1 MKESAVRHDPI
12 VAEIHAI
19 RERLASQFQNDL
31 AAYSLAA
38 EAHSRALGF
47 KFAEGR
53 PSESS
58 QLLATIPDGV
68 TSSAG

>member
-12 VAEIHAI
+12 VAEIHAM

-38 EAHSRALGF
+38 EAHCRALGF
-47 KFAEGR
+47 EFAEGR
-53 PSESS
+53 RSEKT
-58 QLLATIPDGV
+58 QVQDIIFDGV
-68 TSSAG
+68 A

>member
-12 VAEIHAI
+12 VAEIHAL

-31 AAYSLAA
+31 AAYSFAA
-38 EAHSRALGF
+38 ETHCRALGF

-53 PSESS
+53 RSENS
-58 QLLATIPDGV
+58 QVQATNSDGV
-68 TSSAG
+68 A

>member
-12 VAEIHAI
+12 VAEIHAM

-38 EAHSRALGF
+38 EVHCRALGF
-47 KFAEGR
+47 RFAEGLT
-53 PSESS
+53 SEKS
-58 QLLATIPDGV
+58 QVQATISDGV
-68 TSSAG
+68 A

>member
-1 MKESAVRHDPI
+1 MKESAGRHDPI
-12 VAEIHAI
+12 VAEIHAL

-38 EAHSRALGF
+38 EAHCRALGF

-53 PSESS
+53 RSDKN
-58 QLLATIPDGV
+58 QVPDIISDSV
-68 TSSAG
+68 K

>member
-31 AAYSLAA
+31 LAYSLAA
-38 EAHSRALGF
+38 EAHCRALGF
-47 KFAEGR
+47 KFAEEHR
-53 PSESS
+53 SEKNQVKAAIS
-58 QLLATIPDGV
+58 DGV
-68 TSSAG
+68 A

>member
-1 MKESAVRHDPI
+1 MKESGVRHDPI
-12 VAEIHAI
+12 VAEIHAT

-38 EAHSRALGF
+38 EAHCRALGF

-53 PSESS
+53 RSVKNQEQANIS
-58 QLLATIPDGV
+58 DGV
-68 TSSAG
+68 V